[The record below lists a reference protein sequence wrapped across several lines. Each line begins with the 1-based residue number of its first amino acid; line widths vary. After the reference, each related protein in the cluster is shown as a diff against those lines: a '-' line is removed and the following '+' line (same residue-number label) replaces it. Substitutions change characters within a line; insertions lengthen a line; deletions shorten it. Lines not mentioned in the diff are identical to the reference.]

1 MDLSAFSGDGA
12 NVNTG
17 ERIYRSPLVIN
28 KTVYVVSAIPNVS
41 DSCETGGR
49 SYLYTMNVDNGTTVL
64 QQEIKGLAN
73 EMVATVHDGQL
84 IVQVPYDGSGDKNTE
99 SGGAAIAIP
108 DKRTP
113 NMRRSSWIRLY

>member
-1 MDLSAFSGDGA
+1 MA
-12 NVNTG
+12 NCFV
-17 ERIYRSPLVIN
+17 E
-28 KTVYVVSAIPNVS
+28 
-41 DSCETGGR
+41 
-49 SYLYTMNVDNGTTVL
+49 YTMNVDNGTTVL

-99 SGGAAIAIP
+99 SGVAAIAIP

-113 NMRRSSWIRLY
+113 NMRRASWIRLY

>member
-1 MDLSAFSGDGA
+1 MTSGKGA
-12 NVNTG
+12 DVATG

-41 DSCETGGR
+41 NSCETGGR
-49 SYLYTMNVDNGTTVL
+49 SYLYTMDVENGTTVL

-73 EMVATVHDGQL
+73 EMVATVHDGKL
-84 IVQVPYDGSGDKNTE
+84 IVQVPYDGSGDKTTA
-99 SGGAAIAIP
+99 SGVAAIAIP

-113 NMRRSSWIRLY
+113 NMRRASWIRLY